1 MFKLCILAIFN
12 VLVTDGVEM
21 ENSVGM
27 FRDQTPNDV
36 ESMLNILDRA
46 DQDAEM
52 ANLIMNI
59 QQVQTAEKIEESVES
74 MENDVNSLRRN

>member
-1 MFKLCILAIFN
+1 MFK
-12 VLVTDGVEM
+12 
-21 ENSVGM
+21 
-27 FRDQTPNDV
+27 DQTPNDV
-36 ESMLNILDRA
+36 ESMLNILERA

-74 MENDVNSLRRN
+74 MEDDMKVLRRN

>member
-1 MFKLCILAIFN
+1 MLKLCILAIFN
-12 VLVTDGVEM
+12 VLATDGVEM
-21 ENSVGM
+21 ESSVGM
-27 FRDQTPNDV
+27 FKDQTPNDV
-36 ESMLNILDRA
+36 ESMLNILERA

-74 MENDVNSLRRN
+74 MEDDVNLLRRN

>member
-1 MFKLCILAIFN
+1 MFK
-12 VLVTDGVEM
+12 
-21 ENSVGM
+21 
-27 FRDQTPNDV
+27 DQTPNDV
-36 ESMLNILDRA
+36 ESMLNILERA

-74 MENDVNSLRRN
+74 MEVDVNLLRRD

>member
-21 ENSVGM
+21 ESSVGM

-36 ESMLNILDRA
+36 ESMLNILERA
-46 DQDAEM
+46 D
-52 ANLIMNI
+52 
-59 QQVQTAEKIEESVES
+59 
-74 MENDVNSLRRN
+74 

>member
-1 MFKLCILAIFN
+1 MFK
-12 VLVTDGVEM
+12 
-21 ENSVGM
+21 
-27 FRDQTPNDV
+27 DQIPNDV
-36 ESMLNILDRA
+36 ESMLNILERA

-74 MENDVNSLRRN
+74 MEDDMKVLRRN